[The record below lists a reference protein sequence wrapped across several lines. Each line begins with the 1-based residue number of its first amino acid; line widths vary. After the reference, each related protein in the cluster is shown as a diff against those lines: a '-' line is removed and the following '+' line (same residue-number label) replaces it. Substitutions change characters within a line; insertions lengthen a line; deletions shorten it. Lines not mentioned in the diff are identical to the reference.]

1 MRPLPRRMPS
11 KSAKWAL
18 RIAIFVPVLALLSVL
33 AHRSGSVETPSFLVL
48 LAMIALC
55 AFIAFLF
62 VIAAFRSLWVKG
74 KRGGRRATWALFI
87 VAVIAA
93 PYLYGAALSVTR
105 PRVIDVS
112 TDLVDPP
119 VFQAE
124 AQALGESASTV
135 IAGEILDGY
144 PGITGRRYNAAA
156 DAVIEQVLQAASNNT
171 WLVTARRGRVGADDE
186 ITLEF
191 SHNSIILGM
200 PSEIIARVTDEG
212 ETTYLDVRSKSL
224 FISHD
229 LGSNAG
235 IIRRLIADVDFNL
248 AGQIIQ

>member
-48 LAMIALC
+48 LGTIALC
-55 AFIAFLF
+55 ALIAFLF

-93 PYLYGAALSVTR
+93 PYLYAAALSITR
-105 PRVIDVS
+105 PQVIDVS

-124 AQALGESASTV
+124 AQTLGENASTI
-135 IAGEILDGY
+135 IAGSILDGY
-144 PGITGRRYNAAA
+144 PEITGRRYNAAA
-156 DAVIEQVLQAASNNT
+156 DSVIEQVLQVASNNS
-171 WLVTARRGRVGADDE
+171 WLVTARSGRVGADDE
-186 ITLEF
+186 FTLEF
-191 SHNSIILGM
+191 SHKSRILGM
-200 PSEIIARVTDEG
+200 PTEIIVRVTDEG

-224 FISHD
+224 FVSHD

-235 IIRRLIADVDFNL
+235 IIRQLIADVDFNL